1 MEVNSKLSPRAKED
15 YRLVVE
21 AREHG
26 NQHAFA
32 QLLERYRSSVYY
44 TIIKIVNNPDDAEDM
59 TIEAFGK
66 AFHNINKYTS
76 DYAFST
82 WLFKIAVNN
91 AIDFMRKK
99 RITTHSLNS
108 TDSSDPDTV
117 YRTFNIKATI
127 LDPEEKFIH
136 DQRAEILKEI
146 VDTLHPRYKQLI
158 KLRFFEE
165 LSYEEIAEKLSLPIG
180 TVKNQLFRAK
190 DLLYEI
196 LKEKSESY

>member
-15 YRLVVE
+15 YRLVLE
-21 AREHG
+21 AREKG

-44 TIIKIVNNPDDAEDM
+44 TILKIVNNADDAEDM

-91 AIDFMRKK
+91 SIDFMRKK
-99 RITTHSLNS
+99 RIQTHSLNQ
-108 TDSSDPDTV
+108 DSPDGESV
-117 YRTFNIKATI
+117 YMTLDLKAPT

-136 DQRAEILKEI
+136 DQRAELLKEI
-146 VDTLHPRYKQLI
+146 VATLHPRYKQLI
-158 KLRFFEE
+158 QLRFFDE
-165 LSYEEIAEKLSLPIG
+165 LSYEEIAAKLKLPIG

>member
-26 NQHAFA
+26 SQHAFA
-32 QLLERYRSSVYY
+32 QLLERYRLSVYY

-66 AFHNINKYTS
+66 AFHNIHKYTS

-99 RITTHSLNS
+99 RIMTHSLNQ
-108 TDSSDPDTV
+108 DSDDSESV
-117 YRTFNIKATI
+117 YKTLDLKAPT

-136 DQRAEILKEI
+136 EQRALILQEI
-146 VDTLHPRYKQLI
+146 VEKLHPRYKQLI
-158 KLRFFEE
+158 RLRFFDE
-165 LSYEEIAEKLSLPIG
+165 LSYEEIAEKLKLPIG

-190 DLLYEI
+190 DLLYTM
-196 LKEKSESY
+196 LKEKSETY

>member
-15 YRLVVE
+15 FRLVIE
-21 AREHG
+21 ARDNG

-32 QLLERYRSSVYY
+32 QLLERYRSSVYF
-44 TIIKIVNNPDDAEDM
+44 TIIKIVNNSDDAEDM

-66 AFHNINKYTS
+66 AFHNIHKYTS

-99 RITTHSLNS
+99 RIVTHSLNNDNS
-108 TDSSDPDTV
+108 DSDSV
-117 YRTFNIKATI
+117 YKTLDIKTPT
-127 LDPEEKFIH
+127 LDPEEQFIH
-136 DQRAEILKEI
+136 DQRAELLKEI

-158 KLRFFEE
+158 KLRFFDE
-165 LSYEEIAEKLSLPIG
+165 LSYEEIAESLKLPIG